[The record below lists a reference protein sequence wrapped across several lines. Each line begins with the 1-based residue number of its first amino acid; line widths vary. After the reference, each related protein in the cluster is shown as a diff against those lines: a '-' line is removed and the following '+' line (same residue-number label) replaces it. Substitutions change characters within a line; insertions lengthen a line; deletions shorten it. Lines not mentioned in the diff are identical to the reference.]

1 MSDSRQKEFVCLLT
15 ESKMALRCF
24 SLLMLQACA
33 DAAGIVRDAHVVL
46 WKKMDTCGPG
56 TNFRPGLLR
65 WLGIKCWDTAT

>member
-46 WKKMDTCGPG
+46 WKRWTPAGRAQISAPG
-56 TNFRPGLLR
+56 FYG
-65 WLGIKCWDTAT
+65 GSV